1 MKRQPRP
8 VGWAM
13 RLSPNELALFH
24 ALARKRETTL
34 SELTRALLAA
44 EAVAAG
50 VEVSAAPQVA

>member
-1 MKRQPRP
+1 
-8 VGWAM
+8 M

-50 VEVSAAPQVA
+50 VEVPAASLAA